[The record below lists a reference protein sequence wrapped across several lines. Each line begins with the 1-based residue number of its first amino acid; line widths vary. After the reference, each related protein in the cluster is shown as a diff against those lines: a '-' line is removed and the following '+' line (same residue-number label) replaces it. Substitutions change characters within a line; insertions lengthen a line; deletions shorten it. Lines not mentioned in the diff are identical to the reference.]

1 MSARELLEAVTV
13 AAELTGTQLT
23 DTAKAAMVEDLLA
36 YPEQSVLAAVNRCR
50 RELTGR
56 LTLAAIIER
65 IRSADG
71 WPSANEA
78 WATALRYFDES
89 ETVILNDEMR
99 EACATVRP
107 IIEAGDEVGA
117 RMAFRDTYERAV
129 SNAREAGRRPQ
140 WVPSIGDDKEKR
152 ALALTEA
159 VSRGML
165 DPSQI
170 AGLLPAPKA
179 GLGEAIAG
187 LLTGPG
193 DDVDVAQRIAELR
206 EKLKGKPA

>member
-1 MSARELLEAVTV
+1 MSEVLKALVVT
-13 AAELTGTQLT
+13 AELTQ
-23 DTAKAAMVEDLLA
+23 TALSKPALLA
-36 YPEQSVLAAVNRCR
+36 MESDLSGYLKESVLRALVRCR
-50 RELTGR
+50 KELTGKMS
-56 LTLAAIIER
+56 LAAIIER
-65 IRSADG
+65 IQSADG
-71 WPSANEA
+71 WQSANEA

-107 IIEAGDEVGA
+107 IIESGDEVGA

-129 SNAREAGRRPQ
+129 SHAREAGRRPQ
-140 WVPSIGDDKEKR
+140 WMPSLGDDKEKR

-159 VSRGML
+159 VGRGML

-179 GLGEAIAG
+179 ELGETIAG

-206 EKLKGKPA
+206 EKLKGKP

>member
-1 MSARELLEAVTV
+1 MGIEQIMQAVAVT
-13 AAELTGTQLT
+13 AELTGTSLSAVAQAMM
-23 DTAKAAMVEDLLA
+23 AKDLAA
-36 YPEQSVLAAVNRCR
+36 YPEEAVMRALDACR
-50 RELTGR
+50 KELKGR
-56 LTLAAIIER
+56 LTPAAVIER
-65 IRSADG
+65 IQSADG

-89 ETVILNDEMR
+89 ETVVLNDEMR

-107 IIEAGDEVGA
+107 IIESGDEVGA

-140 WVPSIGDDKEKR
+140 WVPSLGDDKEKR

-159 VSRGML
+159 VGRGML
-165 DPSQI
+165 DPGQI

-179 GLGEAIAG
+179 GFGETIAG

-206 EKLKGKPA
+206 AKLKGKPA

>member
-1 MSARELLEAVTV
+1 MSEVLKALVVT
-13 AAELTGTQLT
+13 AELTQTALSKPALIAMEADLSGYPKDAVFCALT
-23 DTAKAAMVEDLLA
+23 
-36 YPEQSVLAAVNRCR
+36 RCR
-50 RELTGR
+50 KELTGK
-56 LTLAAIIER
+56 LSLAAIIER
-65 IRSADG
+65 IQCADG

-89 ETVILNDEMR
+89 ETVVLNDEMR

-107 IIEAGDEVGA
+107 IIESGDEVGA

-140 WVPSIGDDKEKR
+140 WVPSLGDDKEKR

-159 VSRGML
+159 VGRGML
-165 DPSQI
+165 DPGQI

-206 EKLKGKPA
+206 EKLKGKPV